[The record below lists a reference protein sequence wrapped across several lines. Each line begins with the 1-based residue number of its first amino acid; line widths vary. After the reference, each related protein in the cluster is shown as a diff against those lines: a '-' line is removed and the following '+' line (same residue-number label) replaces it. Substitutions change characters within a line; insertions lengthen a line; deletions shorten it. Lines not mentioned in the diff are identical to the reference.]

1 VSTPALVIAGTELR
15 RALRDRSLIIT
26 VVVGPIVLAAIISLA
41 LGSSSFEATIGVVDD
56 DGSPLSSAF
65 AAGLAGVDEDG
76 LAFEAIDSVGA
87 ARRQVADGDVD
98 AAIVV
103 PSGFAAS
110 LAGTPAPLDVLTSSD
125 AVIAGEV
132 AQSVAG
138 GFAARVDAGR
148 LAAAATVLRGADA
161 PSVDELAA
169 IELPVTVDQRGTG
182 DSVSPAAYFA
192 PAMGLL
198 FLFFA
203 IGGIARSLLRERRTG
218 VLDRMRVAPVT
229 TTDILVG
236 KAIFTFTAGLL
247 GLLVIWAATHVAL
260 GADWGAPLG
269 VVALIVAATLAIT
282 GIAGLIAAVAPTEQ
296 AADGLAT
303 GLALLFALV
312 GGSFVPV
319 EDLPDVFGA
328 LSLFSPNGLAL
339 RGFTEL
345 NSADASPVDVL
356 PDVLA
361 LLAWAVVAGAVAARR
376 LPHRLEAR

>member
-1 VSTPALVIAGTELR
+1 MSTPALVIAGTELR

>member
-41 LGSSSFEATIGVVDD
+41 LGSSSFEATIGVVDE

-65 AAGLAGVDEDG
+65 AAGLAGADEDG

-269 VVALIVAATLAIT
+269 VVALIVAATLAVT

-345 NSADASPVDVL
+345 NSADAPPVDVL

>member
-1 VSTPALVIAGTELR
+1 MSTPALVIAGTELR

-26 VVVGPIVLAAIISLA
+26 VVVGPIVLAAIIGLA
-41 LGSSSFEATIGVVDD
+41 LGSSSFEATIGVVDED
-56 DGSPLSSAF
+56 RSPLSSGF
-65 AAGLAGVDEDG
+65 AAGLAGADEDG

-132 AQSVAG
+132 AQSVAD

-148 LAAAATVLRGADA
+148 LARAATVLRGADA

-203 IGGIARSLLRERRTG
+203 VGGIARSLLRERRTG

-269 VVALIVAATLAIT
+269 VVALIVAATLAVT

-312 GGSFVPV
+312 GGSFVPL
-319 EDLPDVFGA
+319 EDLPDVFGP

-345 NSADASPVDVL
+345 NSADAPPVDVL

-361 LLAWAVVAGAVAARR
+361 LLAWALVAGTVAALR
-376 LPHRLEAR
+376 LPHRLDAR

>member
-1 VSTPALVIAGTELR
+1 MSTPALVIAGTELR

-26 VVVGPIVLAAIISLA
+26 VVVGPIVLAAIIGLA
-41 LGSSSFEATIGVVDD
+41 LGSSSFEATIGVVDE
-56 DGSPLSSAF
+56 DGSPLSSGF
-65 AAGLAGVDEDG
+65 AAGLAGADEDG

-132 AQSVAG
+132 AQSVAD

-203 IGGIARSLLRERRTG
+203 VGGIARSLLRERRTG

-269 VVALIVAATLAIT
+269 VVALIVAATLAVT
-282 GIAGLIAAVAPTEQ
+282 GIAGLIAAVASTEQ

-312 GGSFVPV
+312 GGSFVPL
-319 EDLPDVFGA
+319 EDLPDVFGP

-345 NSADASPVDVL
+345 NSADAPPVDVL

>member
-41 LGSSSFEATIGVVDD
+41 LGSSSFEATIGVVDE
-56 DGSPLSSAF
+56 DGSPLSSGF
-65 AAGLAGVDEDG
+65 AAGLAGADEDG

-132 AQSVAG
+132 AQSVAD

-203 IGGIARSLLRERRTG
+203 VGGIARSLLRERRTG

-269 VVALIVAATLAIT
+269 VVALIVAATLAVT

-345 NSADASPVDVL
+345 NSADAPPVDVL